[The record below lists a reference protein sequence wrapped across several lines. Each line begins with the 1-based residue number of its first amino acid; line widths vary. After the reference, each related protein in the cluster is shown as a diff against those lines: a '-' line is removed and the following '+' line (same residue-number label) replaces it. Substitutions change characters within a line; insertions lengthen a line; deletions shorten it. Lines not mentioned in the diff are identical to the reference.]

1 LDFDIENKDNNI
13 NNSNIINLKLI
24 ELKKILDD
32 FNIPSFDN
40 YSQKIDNLN
49 KNIFIT
55 SEDKDDPNIINTNI
69 DKLFNED
76 VQGSRRD
83 TKRGLENKSKK
94 NSLEKNNSIKQ
105 NTILS
110 DLKNKNMNNSSS
122 HNYLIES
129 NSQFFKEHLN
139 NNSINRKKETIT
151 NNSNN
156 NINYKANLSKKENE
170 EQLNNKDIILNKS
183 NKALVFIIKVYLIII
198 ILLFVILLLF
208 IILKLMLMDSL
219 ENQFSRYFTDLTV
232 LTDRYMQVYYY
243 FNTLR
248 ILLIFPNDEKRK
260 KFENILENMNEFYD
274 KENTKFNEILSKR
287 IDNYPEIYKLINIIK
302 NKAENSTDLI
312 KNYICKEESICNLYL
327 DSTSNNFHLGIEF
340 VFGTNIIQIYNFY
353 IDYKKLINN
362 TNIQEIKESL
372 NINQLSQFTAIMS
385 SLNCFYVF
393 IEQRIFLAFEED
405 GIHFILSYLKINTA
419 LNMISII
426 FSILIFLFVVVFIF
440 LSVSDF
446 TNPIKD
452 STYRINCSFYFI
464 KKYSLKN

>member
-1 LDFDIENKDNNI
+1 
-13 NNSNIINLKLI
+13 
-24 ELKKILDD
+24 
-32 FNIPSFDN
+32 
-40 YSQKIDNLN
+40 
-49 KNIFIT
+49 
-55 SEDKDDPNIINTNI
+55 
-69 DKLFNED
+69 
-76 VQGSRRD
+76 
-83 TKRGLENKSKK
+83 
-94 NSLEKNNSIKQ
+94 
-105 NTILS
+105 
-110 DLKNKNMNNSSS
+110 
-122 HNYLIES
+122 
-129 NSQFFKEHLN
+129 
-139 NNSINRKKETIT
+139 
-151 NNSNN
+151 
-156 NINYKANLSKKENE
+156 
-170 EQLNNKDIILNKS
+170 
-183 NKALVFIIKVYLIII
+183 
-198 ILLFVILLLF
+198 
-208 IILKLMLMDSL
+208 MLMDSL

-312 KNYICKEESICNLYL
+312 KNSICKEESICNLYL

-372 NINQLSQFTAIMS
+372 NINQFSQFTAIMS

-419 LNMISII
+419 LNLISII